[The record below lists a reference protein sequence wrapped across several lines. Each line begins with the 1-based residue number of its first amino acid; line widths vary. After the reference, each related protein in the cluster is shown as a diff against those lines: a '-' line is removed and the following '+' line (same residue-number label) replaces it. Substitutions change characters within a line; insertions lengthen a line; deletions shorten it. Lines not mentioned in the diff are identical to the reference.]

1 MSSLSW
7 GMLAMARAGLRK
19 NEAASLVA
27 LEALEVLDSAPEA
40 DFDALVRAASV
51 VCGVPISLLSLI
63 DVERQW
69 FKANI
74 GLNGVTETT
83 REQAFCAHAVLQDD
97 ILEIP
102 DAAVDER
109 FADNPL
115 VTGEPGIRF
124 YAGAPIRLSG
134 GQQVGTLCV
143 IDRQP
148 GQLSVTQREV
158 LRQLSIAAARALE
171 GRAAIRQLR
180 EVAVRNEQ
188 AALVLEH
195 SADAIIGLTPEG
207 TINRWNPAAERMFGF
222 APEQIIGRS
231 QRLLVPDSHA
241 DLAEQL
247 MSRLPGGSTEAYESV
262 RQDQQGRLLDVAVTL
277 VPERD
282 AAGQVIGAIEFV
294 RDTSIRKQAL
304 RRLEIS
310 ESTQRLIMDNVPSM
324 LAYWNRDL
332 RCRFANRAYQRW
344 FGVDHA
350 AMEGTHIRDVLG
362 AEIFAKNERHIEAV
376 LAGEAQTFE
385 RIIPAPDG
393 EIRHALALY
402 LPDVVDGEVVGFL
415 VQITDVTELK
425 NSELAL
431 RQSQDFLART
441 GALAG
446 VGGWEVDLERG
457 RLHWS
462 EQVFRI
468 HGIEPG
474 DSPTVEQAIA
484 FYTPEC
490 RPIMQKAVFDAM
502 QGGSGWDLELQII
515 RGDGALRC
523 VRAVGAVEHVD
534 GRPARLIGAFQDVA
548 ERRRLAAELV
558 KQHELLKVTL
568 DSIGDAVV
576 TTDADET
583 VTWLNPVAE
592 RMTGWRTEEASGR
605 PLGQVFHIVN
615 ARTRLP
621 AEIPAALCM
630 QQERAMGLAHDTV
643 LISRDG
649 SEFGIE
655 DSAAPILNEAGELLG
670 MVLVFHD
677 VTEQR
682 RLSNEMSHRATH
694 DAMTGLV
701 NRAEFEVR
709 LQAVIDRAHQDKSSH
724 ALMYIDLD
732 QFKLVNDACGHA
744 AGDRLLQQVARL
756 LQETVRSRDTLARLG
771 GDEFAIIL
779 DYCTGEQAGRLAQQ
793 LCEKMED
800 FRFIHGDQ
808 RFRVGASIGL
818 VPVDDRWDS
827 TAAVLQAADIS
838 CYAAKEAG
846 RNRVHAWFDTDT
858 AMRVRSREMQ
868 WAHRLEQALDEN
880 RFVLFAQRIFPI
892 ALPSEKINAEVLLR
906 LVEPDGTLTLP
917 GAFLPAAE
925 RFNLSARIDRWVL
938 RHAIAVLTAMP
949 SLEHVELLHINL
961 SGQSIGDRVFH
972 LQAVDMLQQAGAEVC
987 RRVCLEITE
996 TAAITKMADAT
1007 VFIEQVHDLGCRV
1020 ALDDFG
1026 AGASSF
1032 GYLKSLSADMLKI
1045 DGQFVKDIV
1054 TDPLDDAAV
1063 RCFVQVAKVV
1073 KMETVAEFVD
1083 HPAVLEQLRGMG
1095 VDYAQGFLLH
1105 RPEPIEA
1112 VFKLPRIDHMPLLQ
1126 AGQRPALGR

>member
-1 MSSLSW
+1 MEK
-7 GMLAMARAGLRK
+7 ARLRK
-19 NEAASLVA
+19 NEAASLAA
-27 LEALEVLDSAPEA
+27 LEALQILDSNPEPG
-40 DFDALVRAASV
+40 FDALVSAASA
-51 VCGVPISLLSLI
+51 VCGVPVSLISLI
-63 DVERQW
+63 DAQRQW

-74 GLNGVTETT
+74 GLAGVTETP
-83 REQAFCAHAVLQDD
+83 REQAFSAHAVLEDD

-102 DAAVDER
+102 DATLDQR

-148 GQLSVTQREV
+148 RRLNVAQREV

-171 GRAAIRQLR
+171 GRVALR
-180 EVAVRNEQ
+180 RMHETAQNDAR
-188 AALVLEH
+188 ASFVLQH
-195 SADAIIGLTPEG
+195 STDAIIGVTAQGVVE
-207 TINRWNPAAERMFGF
+207 RWNPAAEKLFGYS
-222 APEQIIGRS
+222 ASAILGRS
-231 QRLLVPDSHA
+231 RELLVPDSRKVY
-241 DLAEQL
+241 EQDFID
-247 MSRLPGGSTEAYESV
+247 RLHEGQTRSYRSERKDFEGKVLQVE
-262 RQDQQGRLLDVAVTL
+262 VTL
-277 VPERD
+277 VPEFD
-282 AAGQVIGAIEFV
+282 GLGELVGATSFV
-294 RDTSIRKQAL
+294 RD
-304 RRLEIS
+304 
-310 ESTQRLIMDNVPSM
+310 
-324 LAYWNRDL
+324 
-332 RCRFANRAYQRW
+332 
-344 FGVDHA
+344 
-350 AMEGTHIRDVLG
+350 
-362 AEIFAKNERHIEAV
+362 
-376 LAGEAQTFE
+376 
-385 RIIPAPDG
+385 
-393 EIRHALALY
+393 
-402 LPDVVDGEVVGFL
+402 
-415 VQITDVTELK
+415 ITAR
-425 NSELAL
+425 NQSELAL
-431 RQSQDFLART
+431 RQSQEFLART

-446 VGGWEVDLERG
+446 VGGWELDLQSG
-457 RLHWS
+457 RLFWS
-462 EQVFRI
+462 DEVFHI
-468 HGIEPG
+468 HGMEPG
-474 DSPTVEQAIA
+474 VQPSMEAAIA
-484 FYTPEC
+484 FYMPASV
-490 RPIMQKAVFDAM
+490 PVIQAAMADAIED
-502 QGGSGWDLELQII
+502 GSGFDLELQI
-515 RGDGALRC
+515 RRRDGQSRW
-523 VRAVGAVEHVD
+523 VRSVGAIEQVD
-534 GRPARLIGAFQDVA
+534 GRPLRLTGAFQDVT

-605 PLGQVFHIVN
+605 PLGQVFRIVN

-630 QQERAMGLAHDTV
+630 QQERIVGLAHDTV

-709 LQAVIDRAHQDKSSH
+709 LQAVIDRAQEDKSRH

-744 AGDRLLQQVARL
+744 AGDRLLQQVAKL
-756 LQETVRSRDTLARLG
+756 LQETVRSRDILARLG
-771 GDEFAIIL
+771 GDEFGIIL
-779 DYCTGEQAGRLAQQ
+779 DYCTNEQAGRLAQQ

-800 FRFIHGDQ
+800 FRFVHGDQ

-846 RNRVHAWFDTDT
+846 RNRVHAWFDTDA

-892 ALPSEKINAEVLLR
+892 ALPSEKIIAEVLLR

-938 RHAIAVLTAMP
+938 RHAINVLTDMP

-987 RRVCLEITE
+987 RRICLEITE

-1054 TDPLDDAAV
+1054 TDPLDEAAV

-1073 KMETVAEFVD
+1073 KMATVAEFVD

-1112 VFKLPRIDHMPLLQ
+1112 VFELPRIDHMPLLQ
-1126 AGQRPALGR
+1126 VGPRPALDR

>member
-1 MSSLSW
+1 
-7 GMLAMARAGLRK
+7 MAKARLRK
-19 NEAASLVA
+19 NEAASLAA
-27 LEALEVLDSAPEA
+27 LEALQILDSNPEA
-40 DFDALVRAASV
+40 GFDALVSAASA
-51 VCGVPISLLSLI
+51 VCGVPISLISLI
-63 DVERQW
+63 DAQRQW

-74 GLNGVTETT
+74 GLTGVAETP
-83 REQAFCAHAVLQDD
+83 REQAFCAHAVLGDD

-102 DAAVDER
+102 DATLDQR

-148 GQLSVTQREV
+148 GQLSATQREV

-171 GRAAIRQLR
+171 GRVALRRMHEAAQKDAR
-180 EVAVRNEQ
+180 ASF
-188 AALVLEH
+188 VLHH
-195 SADAIIGLTPEG
+195 SADAIVGVTAQGVVEC
-207 TINRWNPAAERMFGF
+207 WNPAAERLFGYS
-222 APEQIIGRS
+222 ASAILGRS
-231 QRLLVPDSHA
+231 RELLVPDIMKAFEQDFIDRLHEGQTRSYHSERM
-241 DLAEQL
+241 DVEGKLLAVE
-247 MSRLPGGSTEAYESV
+247 
-262 RQDQQGRLLDVAVTL
+262 VTL
-277 VPERD
+277 VPEFD
-282 AAGQVIGAIEFV
+282 SLGELAGATSFV
-294 RDTSIRKQAL
+294 RDITAR
-304 RRLEIS
+304 
-310 ESTQRLIMDNVPSM
+310 N
-324 LAYWNRDL
+324 
-332 RCRFANRAYQRW
+332 
-344 FGVDHA
+344 
-350 AMEGTHIRDVLG
+350 
-362 AEIFAKNERHIEAV
+362 
-376 LAGEAQTFE
+376 QT
-385 RIIPAPDG
+385 
-393 EIRHALALY
+393 
-402 LPDVVDGEVVGFL
+402 
-415 VQITDVTELK
+415 
-425 NSELAL
+425 ELAL
-431 RQSQDFLART
+431 RQSQEFLART

-446 VGGWEVDLERG
+446 VGGWEVDLQSG
-457 RLHWS
+457 RLFWS
-462 EQVFRI
+462 DEVFHI
-468 HGIEPG
+468 HGMQPG
-474 DSPTVEQAIA
+474 VQPSVDEAITFYMPASVPIIQAAIA
-484 FYTPEC
+484 
-490 RPIMQKAVFDAM
+490 DAIKD
-502 QGGSGWDLELQII
+502 GSGFDLELQI
-515 RGDGALRC
+515 RRRDGQLRW
-523 VRAVGAVEHVD
+523 VRSVGAVEQLD
-534 GRPARLIGAFQDVA
+534 GRPTRLTGAFQDVT

-630 QQERAMGLAHDTV
+630 QQERVLGLAHDTV

-655 DSAAPILNEAGELLG
+655 DSTAPILNEAGELLG

-709 LQAVIDRAHQDKSSH
+709 LQGVIDRAHQDKSSH

-744 AGDRLLQQVARL
+744 AGDRLLQQVAKL
-756 LQETVRSRDTLARLG
+756 LQETVRSRDILARLG
-771 GDEFAIIL
+771 GDEFGIIL
-779 DYCTGEQAGRLAQQ
+779 DYCTGDQAGRLAQQ
-793 LCEKMED
+793 LCDKMED

-818 VPVDDRWDS
+818 VPVDDRWGS

-868 WAHRLEQALDEN
+868 WAHRLEQALDES

-906 LVEPDGTLTLP
+906 LVESDGTLTLP

-938 RHAIAVLTAMP
+938 RHAIAVLTALP
-949 SLEHVELLHINL
+949 SLEHVELLHVNL

-1054 TDPLDDAAV
+1054 TDPLDEAAV
-1063 RCFVQVAKVV
+1063 RCFVQVARVV
-1073 KMETVAEFVD
+1073 KMATVAEFVD
-1083 HPAVLEQLRGMG
+1083 HPAVLEQLRGIG

-1112 VFKLPRIDHMPLLQ
+1112 VFKLPGIDHMPLLQ
-1126 AGQRPALGR
+1126 VGQRPALGR